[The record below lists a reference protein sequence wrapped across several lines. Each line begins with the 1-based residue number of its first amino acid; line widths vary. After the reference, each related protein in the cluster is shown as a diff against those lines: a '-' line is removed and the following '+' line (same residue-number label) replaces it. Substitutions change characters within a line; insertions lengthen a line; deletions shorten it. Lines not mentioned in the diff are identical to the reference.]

1 MIAGNLKIND
11 ISNFKNREY
20 IIDISGG
27 LEDTKGKKSIEKID
41 KFLFKINKV

>member
-27 LEDTKGKKSIEKID
+27 LEDTKGKKVLKKLTS
-41 KFLFKINKV
+41 FYLR

>member
-11 ISNFKNREY
+11 ISNFKNTEY

-27 LEDTKGKKSIEKID
+27 LENAGEKSIEKLTSFI
-41 KFLFKINKV
+41 